1 MPIESYPL
9 DNFRRW
15 FETFTNRFFG
25 DDACINA
32 HLRLK
37 QEHTRRTCAE
47 ILALAEH
54 LALDDRQK
62 NVAEVVALLHDVG
75 RFPQFAEYRTFND
88 ARSINHSQLGVE
100 ILRREG
106 ILSVL
111 RREERQW
118 VETAVEHH
126 GAKLLPA
133 GLTGQA
139 LLFSQLIRDADKL
152 DIYRTAIQL
161 YRQYRADPTA
171 EFWWKLELPD
181 EPWVSAVVLET
192 AMNGQLIE
200 HSMLQTLSDMMV
212 CKLNWVYDMNFAI
225 SLARLRA
232 QGSLEQLLALL
243 PATPEIERLGEK
255 ILAYVDARTHQGVG

>member
-54 LALDDRQK
+54 LALDERQK

-88 ARSINHSQLGVE
+88 ARSIIFLVSGRNKAD
-100 ILRREG
+100 
-106 ILSVL
+106 
-111 RREERQW
+111 
-118 VETAVEHH
+118 AVYNTFYTDDPARFPAQRIRFIDEMEPLWLLDK
-126 GAKLLPA
+126 GAA
-133 GLTGQA
+133 
-139 LLFSQLIRDADKL
+139 SRL
-152 DIYRTAIQL
+152 DWRGH
-161 YRQYRADPTA
+161 RPPR
-171 EFWWKLELPD
+171 
-181 EPWVSAVVLET
+181 
-192 AMNGQLIE
+192 
-200 HSMLQTLSDMMV
+200 
-212 CKLNWVYDMNFAI
+212 
-225 SLARLRA
+225 
-232 QGSLEQLLALL
+232 
-243 PATPEIERLGEK
+243 
-255 ILAYVDARTHQGVG
+255 